1 MSGFTDLIVGLFQL
15 IVGLFKSNED
25 LGIEASYSR
34 LRTPAFEDLG
44 DSFMVDLSSYMEE
57 SVESERTTRG
67 CLDVAS
73 EQEVIA

>member
-1 MSGFTDLIVGLFQL
+1 MSRFSDRIVKLFQL

-44 DSFMVDLSSYMEE
+44 DSFMVDLSSYMEK
-57 SVESERTTRG
+57 SVEI
-67 CLDVAS
+67 
-73 EQEVIA
+73 QEVITTLRQCLYLVKV